1 MQSGFDP
8 PPPPGGNPPR
18 DPSAPS
24 FAEQPTE
31 FQPAIEQPAQQP
43 SVQQPQQQ
51 PPYPLPQ
58 APPGYP
64 QNYPQQ
70 NSYPQDPYRQQ
81 PWAQQQFIQPA
92 PGYVQPMGGYG
103 GYGYAAPTDGKAT
116 ASLVLGIVSI
126 FCFGFLSGIPAI
138 IFGFLARRDI
148 ARSGGAL
155 SGAGMALGGIII
167 GSLGTLMSV
176 VSAVMFAVG
185 MIGAAHAVSG
195 IPTGYPTSPFVIPT
209 PPPTPTATEAPATTT
224 LHGNIKVVT
233 LDTGAPLQSQLI
245 DLRAT
250 EVASGRTVIVETTST
265 KCAPCQE
272 IESNVDD
279 PLVQRALDNVTLV
292 MVDIDEFGAELSS
305 LKMATNALPFFYK
318 IDSTARATDAIS
330 GDEWDAN
337 TPVNEAP
344 VLGAFAKGTLKK
356 RRHPSSV
363 GTAL

>member
-1 MQSGFDP
+1 
-8 PPPPGGNPPR
+8 
-18 DPSAPS
+18 
-24 FAEQPTE
+24 
-31 FQPAIEQPAQQP
+31 
-43 SVQQPQQQ
+43 
-51 PPYPLPQ
+51 
-58 APPGYP
+58 
-64 QNYPQQ
+64 
-70 NSYPQDPYRQQ
+70 
-81 PWAQQQFIQPA
+81 
-92 PGYVQPMGGYG
+92 MGGYG
-103 GYGYAAPTDGKAT
+103 GYGYAVPTDGKAT
-116 ASLVLGIVSI
+116 ASLVLGIVSVM
-126 FCFGFLSGIPAI
+126 CFIPFTGIAAI

-148 ARSGGAL
+148 NRSGGAL
-155 SGAGMALGGIII
+155 GGGGMAIAGI
-167 GSLGTLMSV
+167 V
-176 VSAVMFAVG
+176 
-185 MIGAAHAVSG
+185 IGAFSTLVSVIYAVFMVVALASAAKTVSG
-195 IPTGYPTSPFVIPT
+195 MPTGYPTSPFVIPT

-233 LDTGAPLQSQLI
+233 LDTGEPLQSQLI

-265 KCAPCQE
+265 KCGPCQE

-279 PLVQRALDNVTLV
+279 PLIQRALNNVTLV

-344 VLGAFAKGTLKK
+344 VIGAFAKGTLKK